1 MEKNAGAGYVT
12 KHDSLEDLAEHYKIP
27 LDALKATIE
36 EYNAMAEKGED
47 TVFRA
52 DFSKTKNNRVDKP
65 PYYAVMVKP
74 NLTYSL
80 AGALITPKAEVV
92 GVLDDEPIPG
102 LYAAG
107 EAASGVHGAMRL
119 GGCAILD
126 CCVFGMIAGRNVMAK
141 KA

>member
-1 MEKNAGAGYVT
+1 M
-12 KHDSLEDLAEHYKIP
+12 AEHYKIP
-27 LDALKATIE
+27 LDTLKATIE

-47 TVFRA
+47 TAFKA
-52 DFSKTKNNRVDKP
+52 DFAKTKNNKVDKP

-92 GVLDDEPIPG
+92 SVLDDAPIPG

-107 EAASGVHGAMRL
+107 EATSGVHGAMRL

-126 CCVFGMIAGRNVMAK
+126 CCVFGMLAGRNVMAK
-141 KA
+141 KV

>member
-1 MEKNAGAGYVT
+1 M
-12 KHDSLEDLAEHYKIP
+12 
-27 LDALKATIE
+27 
-36 EYNAMAEKGED
+36 
-47 TVFRA
+47 
-52 DFSKTKNNRVDKP
+52 DKP

-92 GVLDDEPIPG
+92 SVLDDAPIPG

-107 EAASGVHGAMRL
+107 EATSGVHGAMRL

-126 CCVFGMIAGRNVMAK
+126 CCVFGMLAGRNVMAERVWWIGGRK
-141 KA
+141 HWEGGGNLI